1 MAGEWLME
9 DSVHGVSVSFEPDVA
24 TRKTLRRMP
33 PHMVSPQSAIQ
44 AGPGRCA
51 RFLVL
56 EVSPDRDEQVRPA
69 LAGIPNLVRAVGH
82 RDESM
87 ALSCVV
93 AIGSDAWSR
102 LQPGRTRPAQLHP
115 FPALADGGRVAPST
129 PGDVL
134 LHVRAERED
143 FCYELVRLILARLGD
158 AVTVI
163 DETHGFAYF
172 DSRDLIGF
180 VDGTE
185 NPSGDERLAFT
196 IVGDEDPEHAGG
208 SYVTVQRYVTDFAAW
223 HALSTEAQEAV
234 VGRTKADD
242 VELEDELALPTSH
255 KERAKIV
262 RDGAEQKILRHNRSY
277 GSAQESGTYF
287 IAYARDL
294 SVTEGMLQRMF
305 VTDAEGVYDRL
316 LDFSRPV
323 TGVHFFAPSQDV
335 LEALADPAP
344 APVDESVAADSS
356 LQIGSLRPR

>member
-1 MAGEWLME
+1 
-9 DSVHGVSVSFEPDVA
+9 
-24 TRKTLRRMP
+24 
-33 PHMVSPQSAIQ
+33 MVSPQSAIQ

-56 EVSPDRDEQVRPA
+56 EMRPDADEQVRAA
-69 LAGIPNLVRAVGH
+69 LAGVPNLVRAVGH
-82 RDESM
+82 RDEAM

-102 LQPGRTRPAQLHP
+102 LQPGRSRPAQLHP
-115 FPALADGGRVAPST
+115 FTALADGGRVAPST

-134 LHVRAERED
+134 LHIRAERED
-143 FCYELVRLILARLGD
+143 FVHELARLILVRLGD
-158 AVTVI
+158 AVTVT
-163 DETHGFAYF
+163 DETHGFGYF

-185 NPSGDERLAFT
+185 NPVAGDERVGFT
-196 IVGDEDPEHAGG
+196 IVGDEDPDHAGG
-208 SYVTVQRYVTDFAAW
+208 SYVTVQRYVTDLDAW
-223 HALSTEAQEAV
+223 QALSTEAQEGV
-234 VGRTKADD
+234 IGRTKLDD
-242 VELEDELALPTSH
+242 VELEDERSLPSSH

-262 RDGAEQKILRHNRSY
+262 RDGAEQKILRHNRAY
-277 GSAQESGTYF
+277 GSATEAGTYF

-305 VTDAEGVYDRL
+305 VADADGVYDRL
-316 LDFSRPV
+316 LDFSHAV

-344 APVDESVAADSS
+344 EAAPEPAATDTS
-356 LQIGSLRPR
+356 LQIGSLRSR